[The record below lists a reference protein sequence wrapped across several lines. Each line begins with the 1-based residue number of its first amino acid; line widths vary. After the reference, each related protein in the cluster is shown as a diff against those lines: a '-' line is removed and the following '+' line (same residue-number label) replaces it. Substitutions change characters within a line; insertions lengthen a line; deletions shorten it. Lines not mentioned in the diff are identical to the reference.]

1 MIRELFLPVQIK
13 GYYLFGQ
20 RIIGLDVGKTH
31 VSATQVYLKGKKI
44 SIEKYVEE
52 KLETGTQANY
62 NERAILALQKVLSQ
76 LDKYDAVHSALSS
89 AVAIFK
95 EIKLPFVSYDKIKM
109 VVKYEIEP
117 LLPFSLSDAV
127 VDFIITKQNKDE
139 SSSQVLVA
147 AVQNQHIENHLQILH
162 SAGIFPDIITIDL
175 FALYG
180 LYKKIP
186 SFRTFSGN
194 VALVDLG
201 TQTTRM
207 AYIQDGQ
214 LRFVRTINKGTYN
227 AAKEVADALGLQ
239 PPQAMDY
246 ISRFGLEKSTN
257 QQYMQSITQTMTQFW
272 QEVQFTLQSFTMQGS
287 TQEATT
293 KIVLLGGGS
302 EIKGLASFV
311 QSMLNTP
318 CELLHITDILHDPSI
333 TFQNKTI
340 LPSSSIISLSTA
352 IPAQVTE
359 QFNLLQGQALKE
371 KENDFNKQIIV
382 GAFLSLALL
391 GSLFTYTLLQIR
403 KFSNEAIAS
412 RNEALKVLTDRPN
425 FKDELKEGLKSIKK
439 EKDLLPEATR
449 IAEDVVKQKEAVWMA
464 FTGPARSTIL
474 KYLLELT
481 KRIDKEALGFDI
493 QSLSISEGTM
503 TIKASVKSHDALK
516 ILERELKE
524 SKLFTSVS
532 SPEETTFSMKITLAK
547 SGEEQS

>member
-52 KLETGTQANY
+52 KLEAGSTTNY
-62 NERAILALQKVLSQ
+62 NERATIALQKVFTQ

-89 AVAIFK
+89 SVAIFK
-95 EIKLPFVSYDKIKM
+95 EIKLPFISYDKIKM

-127 VDFIITKQNKDE
+127 VDFIITKQYKDE
-139 SSSQVLVA
+139 NSSQVLVA
-147 AVQNQHIENHLQILH
+147 AVQNQHIESHLHLLQ
-162 SAGIFPDIITIDL
+162 SAGISPDIITIDL

-194 VALVDLG
+194 VVLVDLG

-227 AAKEVADALGLQ
+227 TAKDVADALGMQ
-239 PPQAMDY
+239 PNEAMDY
-246 ISRFGLEKSTN
+246 ILRFGVEKSTN
-257 QQYMQSITQTMTQFW
+257 QQYLQSITQNMTQFW
-272 QEVQFTLQSFTMQGS
+272 QEVQFTLQSFTMQGN
-287 TQEATT
+287 TQESIS

-302 EIKGLASFV
+302 EIKGLANFV
-311 QSMLNTP
+311 QAMLNTP

-333 TFQNKTI
+333 AIKNKTS

-352 IPAQVTE
+352 IPSQVTE
-359 QFNLLQGQALKE
+359 QFNLLQGQALKD
-371 KENDFNKQIIV
+371 KESDVNKQIIL
-382 GAFLSLALL
+382 GLLLSFVLI
-391 GSLFTYTLLQIR
+391 GSLFTYTFFQIR
-403 KFSNEAIAS
+403 KFKNEATAS
-412 RNEALKVLTDRPN
+412 RDEALKALTDRTN
-425 FKDELKEGLKSIKK
+425 FKDELKDGLKAIKK

-449 IAEDVVKQKEAVWMA
+449 IAEDVVKQKEAVWFA

-481 KRIDKEALGFDI
+481 KRIDKEALGLDL
-493 QSLSISEGTM
+493 QNLSISDGIMTM
-503 TIKASVKSHDALK
+503 KASVKSHDALK

-524 SKLFTSVS
+524 SKLFTSVT
-532 SPEETTFSMKITLAK
+532 SPEETTFTMKITLAK
-547 SGEEQS
+547 NGEELS

>member
-52 KLETGTQANY
+52 KLEAGSTTNY
-62 NERAILALQKVLSQ
+62 NERAVIALQKVFSQ

-89 AVAIFK
+89 SVAIFK
-95 EIKLPFVSYDKIKM
+95 EIKLPFISYDKIKM

-127 VDFIITKQNKDE
+127 VDFIITKQYKDE
-139 SSSQVLVA
+139 NSSQVLVA
-147 AVQNQHIENHLQILH
+147 AVQNQHIESHLHLLQ
-162 SAGIFPDIITIDL
+162 SAGISPDIITIDL

-194 VALVDLG
+194 VVLVDLG

-227 AAKEVADALGLQ
+227 TAKDVADALGMQ
-239 PPQAMDY
+239 PNEAMDY
-246 ISRFGLEKSTN
+246 ILRFGVEKSTN
-257 QQYMQSITQTMTQFW
+257 QQYLQSITQNMTQFW
-272 QEVQFTLQSFTMQGS
+272 QEVQFTLQSFTMQGN
-287 TQEATT
+287 TQESIS

-302 EIKGLASFV
+302 EIKGLANFV
-311 QSMLNTP
+311 QAMLNTP

-333 TFQNKTI
+333 AIKNKTS

-352 IPAQVTE
+352 IPSQVTE
-359 QFNLLQGQALKE
+359 QFNLLQGQALKD
-371 KENDFNKQIIV
+371 KESDVNKQIIL
-382 GAFLSLALL
+382 GLLLSFVLI
-391 GSLFTYTLLQIR
+391 GSLFTYTFFQIR
-403 KFSNEAIAS
+403 KFKNEATAS
-412 RNEALKVLTDRPN
+412 RDEALKALTDRTN
-425 FKDELKEGLKSIKK
+425 FKDELKDGLKAIKK

-449 IAEDVVKQKEAVWMA
+449 IAEDVVKQKEAVWFA

-481 KRIDKEALGFDI
+481 KRIDKEALGLDL
-493 QSLSISEGTM
+493 QNLSISDGIMTM
-503 TIKASVKSHDALK
+503 KASVKSHDALK

-524 SKLFTSVS
+524 SKLFTSVT
-532 SPEETTFSMKITLAK
+532 SPEETTFTMKITLAK
-547 SGEEQS
+547 NGEELS